1 MRTKDETKATKILDA
16 TAAIILK
23 DGAAGV
29 STVKVAKQVGIS
41 QSNVYLYFKNKEA
54 LLLSVYHRE
63 IKRIQATG
71 DLKRVADES
80 LPIEVRVKAYIR
92 AIYQDAMRHPDGLT
106 LIQQIKFL
114 FGQYDNN
121 PFLNE
126 DNTQNLVTEL
136 YHSAQQKGA
145 LKNAPISVLM
155 SLVFSVIHT
164 HSLNV
169 QRGVYAADAYSFDD
183 IFAVIWQG
191 IHA

>member
-1 MRTKDETKATKILDA
+1 MRTKDETKETKILDA

-29 STVKVAKQVGIS
+29 STVKVAKRVGIS
-41 QSNVYLYFKNKEA
+41 QSNVYLYFKNKDA

-63 IKRIQATG
+63 MARIQATG
-71 DLKRVADES
+71 DLQPAADES
-80 LPIEVRVKAYIR
+80 LAIEVRLKAYIS
-92 AIYQDAMRHPDGLT
+92 AIYHYAMAHPDSLT

-114 FGQYDNN
+114 FGQYDSN
-121 PFLNE
+121 PFLHGE
-126 DNTQNLVTEL
+126 TTQNLITDL
-136 YHSAQQKGA
+136 YAQAQQKGV

-155 SLVFSVIHT
+155 SMVFSVIHT
-164 HSLNV
+164 HSMNV
-169 QRGVYAADAYSFDD
+169 QRQIYAADQYSFEE